1 MEQELEELRDEIKV
15 TLPRRK
21 VETIEEQDG
30 RIVVTIKTGGRMMD
44 PQEERQIKMLAYRML
59 SKEVNVKTV

>member
-1 MEQELEELRDEIKV
+1 MGQELDELRDEIKA

-21 VETIEEQDG
+21 VESIEEKDD

-59 SKEVNVKTV
+59 SKEANVQIV